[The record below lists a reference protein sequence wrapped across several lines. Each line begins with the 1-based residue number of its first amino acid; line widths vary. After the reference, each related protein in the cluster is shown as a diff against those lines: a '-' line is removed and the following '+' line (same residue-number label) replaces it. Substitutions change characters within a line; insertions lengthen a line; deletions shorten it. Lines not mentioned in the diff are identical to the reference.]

1 MEELNKFGHPDDRLI
16 VKLIISKRKKRKEE
30 EEEEEDFT
38 ILEIRIT
45 VIVLM

>member
-30 EEEEEDFT
+30 EEEDFT

>member
-30 EEEEEDFT
+30 EEEEDFT

>member
-30 EEEEEDFT
+30 EDFT

>member
-30 EEEEEDFT
+30 EEDFT